1 MVAALV
7 VENSE
12 LILENVGVNET
23 RTGIIEV
30 IQAMGGQLEILEQD
44 NVAKAATLKVK
55 ASQLKGTEISGDLIP
70 RLIDELP
77 IIALLATQ
85 AQGQT
90 IIRDAAELK
99 VKETDRIAVVANAL
113 NSMGAKIQPTDDGMI
128 IQGGTKLHAPE
139 NSINT

>member
-99 VKETDRIAVVANAL
+99 VKRN
-113 NSMGAKIQPTDDGMI
+113 
-128 IQGGTKLHAPE
+128 
-139 NSINT
+139 

>member
-1 MVAALV
+1 
-7 VENSE
+7 
-12 LILENVGVNET
+12 
-23 RTGIIEV
+23 EV

-44 NVAKAATLKVK
+44 EVAKAATLKVK

-85 AQGQT
+85 AEGKT

-99 VKETDRIAVVANAL
+99 VK
-113 NSMGAKIQPTDDGMI
+113 
-128 IQGGTKLHAPE
+128 
-139 NSINT
+139 